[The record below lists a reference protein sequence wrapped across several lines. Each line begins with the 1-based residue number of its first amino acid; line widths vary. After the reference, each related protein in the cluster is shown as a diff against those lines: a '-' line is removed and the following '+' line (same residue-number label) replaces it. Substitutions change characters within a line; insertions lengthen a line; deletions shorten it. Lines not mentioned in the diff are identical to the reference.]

1 MYRIYGALI
10 EMLAAAFFII
20 PLWCI
25 YNKLCFHSWKRTIAY
40 MVVGFYLT
48 AVSALVGCPN
58 ITLMKIKF
66 TVNVIPFVYM
76 VSDFANACLNV
87 LLFIPF
93 GFFLPML
100 WNEFRSIKRVL
111 TAGFLT
117 TSFIEISQI
126 FTNRAT
132 DIDDVITNIIGTL
145 MGYLIAR
152 CLTRSFTR
160 GILTASKI
168 SDFYVICGSV
178 VMIMSFLQPFLSAM
192 LWEMV
197 L

>member
-1 MYRIYGALI
+1 MHCVLLYWLFYLDDKRKRTLI
-10 EMLAAAFFII
+10 EN
-20 PLWCI
+20 
-25 YNKLCFHSWKRTIAY
+25 NKYRYCFGIAT
-40 MVVGFYLT
+40 M
-48 AVSALVGCPN
+48 
-58 ITLMKIKF
+58 MKIKF
-66 TVNVIPFVYM
+66 TVNVIPFAYM

-100 WNEFRSIKRVL
+100 WKEFRSIKRIL

-117 TSFIEISQI
+117 TSFIEISQT

-132 DIDDVITNIIGTL
+132 DIDDVIINTIGALT
-145 MGYLIAR
+145 GYLIAY

-160 GILTASKI
+160 GILADSKI

-178 VMIMSFLQPFLSAM
+178 VMIMFFLQPFLSAL